1 MIGHPAKPVGEL
13 AGQLGGQL
21 AGTLTLQSTS
31 IKVCCLPLRQCSE
44 LRSHPAKM
52 LEALGVAGDL
62 GNRVNPGPLSLAL
75 VDGVDGEGNE
85 GCPSEQPDGQPDAS
99 CITITSIIRVAL
111 GCTPLA
117 SSAGLRVNLIADVFT
132 ELRGAKLL
140 ADGRCA
146 QESCEQLHP
155 ARTTDHPNHEPL
167 DVCNQFSSFFSFFLG

>member
-1 MIGHPAKPVGEL
+1 MIGHDRTPCKASWRACWT
-13 AGQLGGQL
+13 AGRA
-21 AGTLTLQSTS
+21 AGWHTNVAININQGL
-31 IKVCCLPLRQCSE
+31 LPPSAAVQRAAQPPSQDAG
-44 LRSHPAKM
+44 SAW
-52 LEALGVAGDL
+52 VAVDL

-117 SSAGLRVNLIADVFT
+117 GSAGLRVNLIADVFT

-146 QESCEQLHP
+146 QEPCEQLHP

-167 DVCNQFSSFFSFFLG
+167 DVCNQ